1 MQPDGGQRS
10 RENSIVERQEVLW
23 DVGVRVHVG
32 GIAME
37 REGSLPS
44 FPGQIEEMGRWARC
58 VLLMGDLGNRDD
70 LRTDEPKGRGRSWI
84 VTIYEGTH

>member
-23 DVGVRVHVG
+23 DVGVRARVG

-44 FPGQIEEMGRWARC
+44 FPGEIEDGRDVWWGRRREGDAVGGLGSGRWMGGGAAR
-58 VLLMGDLGNRDD
+58 
-70 LRTDEPKGRGRSWI
+70 RG
-84 VTIYEGTH
+84 